1 MGRIADPVAI
11 PTLIDLLDHY
21 NRDTARYAR
30 VALAEITGVYF
41 GKNKTE
47 WQQWWA
53 QNKENSNF

>member
-1 MGRIADPVAI
+1 
-11 PTLIDLLDHY
+11 LLDHY